1 MTTGKYLH
9 LRNILFSSEMKTI
22 SKITFPILM
31 ALAAGSYAQ
40 TGSPSTINLKNL
52 QVPSSPAFILMD
64 VAPTSIEKPATAKA
78 FSASILNS
86 VSENNGIPENYG
98 VEFTPFWFVKHP
110 KFTAYKYYGIDP
122 SGKKRMPF
130 AGLRMTAIS
139 LASVRNET
147 AIDTVFLKTS
157 NIAIGVRSTLVK
169 VISNSDIRD
178 IVYYHDSLSRL
189 IEGLNLQLGMTDS
202 KVAFFESMLEQI
214 QKELDSSPPDSV
226 IAILKKKKQD
236 AEETLKELKA
246 EYLELLNNGSRD
258 PRMVAV
264 ENKLKEILARKPIFA
279 VDGAMALNWAFENS
293 RFDDNY
299 FDRFGAW
306 LSMNLS
312 LPLHKRDASSKTNYF
327 NLYAVGRYLTGR
339 TLEEIY
345 SADRQ
350 SVFDAGGKAEAEIG
364 PFSLSAE
371 YIYRANLDDPGENT
385 FRACGV
391 AKYKIFES
399 LYLTGSFGKNFGDQ
413 NNLISLFGINWGFG
427 SGFESVSN

>member
-1 MTTGKYLH
+1 
-9 LRNILFSSEMKTI
+9 MKTI
-22 SKITFPILM
+22 ANITFPILM
-31 ALAAGSYAQ
+31 ALGAGSYAQ
-40 TGSPSTINLKNL
+40 TLPSTIGLKNL

-110 KFTAYKYYGIDP
+110 RFTAYKYYGIDRT
-122 SGKKRMPF
+122 GIKRMPF

-147 AIDTVFLKTS
+147 AIDTVFRKTS
-157 NIAIGVRSTLVK
+157 NISIGVRSTLVK
-169 VISNSDIRD
+169 IISDADMRD
-178 IVYYHDSLSRL
+178 IVHYHDSLAEL
-189 IEGLNLQLGMTDS
+189 VVNVNLQLGMTDA
-202 KVAFFESMLEQI
+202 KIDNQKDKLQKI
-214 QKELDSSPPDSV
+214 QTALNSSPPDSV
-226 IAILKKKKQD
+226 RIILEKNKQ
-236 AEETLKELKA
+236 ECETRMKELRS
-246 EYLELLNNGSRD
+246 EYLGLVNSSSQNPE
-258 PRMVAV
+258 MVAV
-264 ENKLKEILARKPIFA
+264 ENKLKEILARKPLFA

-306 LSMNLS
+306 LSLNLS
-312 LPLHKRDASSKTNYF
+312 VPLHHRDASSKTNYF

-350 SVFDAGGKAEAEIG
+350 RVFDAGGKAEAEIG
-364 PFSLSAE
+364 SFSLSAE
-371 YIYRANLDDPGENT
+371 YIYRANLDDPGEDT

-413 NNLISLFGINWGFG
+413 HNLISLFGINWGFG
-427 SGFESVSN
+427 TGFESVTN

>member
-1 MTTGKYLH
+1 
-9 LRNILFSSEMKTI
+9 MKTI
-22 SKITFPILM
+22 ANITFPILM
-31 ALAAGSYAQ
+31 ALGAGSYAQ
-40 TGSPSTINLKNL
+40 TLPSTIGLKNL

-110 KFTAYKYYGIDP
+110 RFTAYKYYGIDRT
-122 SGKKRMPF
+122 GIKRMPF

-157 NIAIGVRSTLVK
+157 NISIGVRSTLVK
-169 VISNSDIRD
+169 VISDADIRD
-178 IVYYHDSLSRL
+178 IVRYHDSLAEL
-189 IEGLNLQLGMTDS
+189 VVNVNLQLGMTDS
-202 KVAFFESMLEQI
+202 KIDI
-214 QKELDSSPPDSV
+214 QKAKLQKIQTALDSSPPDSV
-226 IAILKKKKQD
+226 RIILEKNKQ
-236 AEETLKELKA
+236 ECETRLKELHA
-246 EYLELLNNGSRD
+246 EYLGLVNSSSQD
-258 PRMVAV
+258 PEMVAV
-264 ENKLKEILARKPIFA
+264 ENKLKEILARKPLFA

-306 LSMNLS
+306 LSLNLS
-312 LPLHKRDASSKTNYF
+312 VPLHHRDASSKTNYF

-350 SVFDAGGKAEAEIG
+350 RVFDAGGKAEAEIG
-364 PFSLSAE
+364 SFSLSAE
-371 YIYRANLDDPGENT
+371 YIYRANLDDPGEDT

-413 NNLISLFGINWGFG
+413 HNLISLFGINWGFG
-427 SGFESVSN
+427 TGFESVTN

>member
-1 MTTGKYLH
+1 
-9 LRNILFSSEMKTI
+9 MKTI
-22 SKITFPILM
+22 ANITFPILI
-31 ALAAGSYAQ
+31 ALGAGSYAQ
-40 TGSPSTINLKNL
+40 TSPSTISLKNL

-110 KFTAYKYYGIDP
+110 RFTAYKYYGIDRT
-122 SGKKRMPF
+122 GIKRMPF

-157 NIAIGVRSTLVK
+157 NISIGVRSTLVK
-169 VISNSDIRD
+169 VISDADIRD
-178 IVYYHDSLSRL
+178 IVRYHDSLAEL
-189 IEGLNLQLGMTDS
+189 VVNVNLQLGMTDS
-202 KVAFFESMLEQI
+202 KIDI
-214 QKELDSSPPDSV
+214 QKAKLQKIQTALDSSPPDSV
-226 IAILKKKKQD
+226 RIILKKNKQ
-236 AEETLKELKA
+236 ECENRLKELRA
-246 EYLELLNNGSRD
+246 EYLGLVNSSSQD
-258 PRMVAV
+258 PEMVAV
-264 ENKLKEILARKPIFA
+264 ENKLKEILARKPLFA

-306 LSMNLS
+306 LSLNLS
-312 LPLHKRDASSKTNYF
+312 VPLHQRNASSKTNYF

-350 SVFDAGGKAEAEIG
+350 RVFDAGGKAEAEIG
-364 PFSLSAE
+364 SFSLSAE
-371 YIYRANLDDPGENT
+371 YIYRANLDDPGEDT
-385 FRACGV
+385 FRACGM

-413 NNLISLFGINWGFG
+413 HNLISLFGINWGFG
-427 SGFESVSN
+427 TGFESVTN